1 MSIYYNID
9 VVFSVYVEYIYYLLS
24 LCMLNVFGTYS
35 PCIVCMVCLVC
46 MVPVPGWKVSVINIQ
61 CWEFSRPCALRV
73 PGGFCIGIG
82 QPGSFC
88 IEINFAWG

>member
-1 MSIYYNID
+1 MLSTLP
-9 VVFSVYVEYIYYLLS
+9 VYVEYIWYILS
-24 LCMLNVFGTYS
+24 LCMLSIILLDVILYGT
-35 PCIVCMVCLVC
+35 CIVCTVCLVW

-61 CWEFSRPCALRV
+61 YWEFSRICALRV

-88 IEINFAWG
+88 IEINFA